1 MYLVD
6 TSVWI
11 DYLRENNTAAVS
23 AFEQILDQDIAFG
36 ITGLIYQEVL
46 QGADSMRD
54 FETLENHLGTQRFF
68 HAQDPVQTYREAA
81 IMYFKCRKKGIKI
94 RSTNDC
100 LIARIAIEYD
110 LSLLH
115 SDQDFTRLAEVVPE
129 LKLI

>member
-1 MYLVD
+1 
-6 TSVWI
+6 
-11 DYLRENNTAAVS
+11 
-23 AFEQILDQDIAFG
+23 
-36 ITGLIYQEVL
+36 
-46 QGADSMRD
+46 
-54 FETLENHLGTQRFF
+54 FF

-81 IMYFKCRKKGIKI
+81 MMYFKCRKKGIKI